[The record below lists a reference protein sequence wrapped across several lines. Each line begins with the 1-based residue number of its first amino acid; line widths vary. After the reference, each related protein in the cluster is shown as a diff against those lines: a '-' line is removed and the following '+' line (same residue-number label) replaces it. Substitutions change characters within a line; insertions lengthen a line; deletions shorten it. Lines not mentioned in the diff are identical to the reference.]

1 MATITIKNKDGSV
14 NKKETARL
22 KRNANMLED
31 MIKKDFMGNIR
42 KKRIT
47 EIPRDAVLQGARKL
61 MSIMPGSV
69 GEEGKKQLMLKRIAN
84 QVMKSRLQNKA
95 SGGRIGRE
103 LPKPK
108 APPGGFKGTFKPK
121 PKAPPGGFKG
131 TFKPKPKPKLTPKLK
146 GVGGKGPKP
155 SVKSVSKSKVG
166 VKPTSPKAPP
176 AIPKKPSPSVQKRK
190 QSKPLTKGASRTMK
204 DFDSLLNKDKA
215 WVGPIIKKRP
225 KPEKMWKPKNKKD
238 IDKYIQPLKKGS
250 KVMYGY
256 KKGGQV

>member
-121 PKAPPGGFKG
+121 PK
-131 TFKPKPKPKLTPKLK
+131 PKLTPKLK

-155 SVKSVSKSKVG
+155 SVKSVSKSKAPKVG
-166 VKPTSPKAPP
+166 VKPTSPKVPP

>member
-95 SGGRIGRE
+95 SGGR
-103 LPKPK
+103 
-108 APPGGFKGTFKPK
+108 PGGINPR
-121 PKAPPGGFKG
+121 
-131 TFKPKPKPKLTPKLK
+131 
-146 GVGGKGPKP
+146 VGGGG
-155 SVKSVSKSKVG
+155 VVG
-166 VKPTSPKAPP
+166 VW
-176 AIPKKPSPSVQKRK
+176 RRY
-190 QSKPLTKGASRTMK
+190 SR
-204 DFDSLLNKDKA
+204 
-215 WVGPIIKKRP
+215 
-225 KPEKMWKPKNKKD
+225 
-238 IDKYIQPLKKGS
+238 
-250 KVMYGY
+250 
-256 KKGGQV
+256 